1 MVFRASFQ
9 VRLHCLFH
17 LCPLVS
23 GPAGAHFHGGPDST
37 DPSQE
42 VTRLNG
48 DLLGVEEVLAASL
61 DERKVAYV
69 FEGLSGLAAALI
81 IDAVPNVRKINSN
94 GVKKMC
100 RNVFSVQHSLVREN
114 KYCVSCVL

>member
-1 MVFRASFQ
+1 M
-9 VRLHCLFH
+9 
-17 LCPLVS
+17 S

-114 KYCVSCVL
+114 KYCVSCVLESV